1 MSYREEIFDWVV
13 NHSGGNSRQRNK
25 VVSEFVAWLL
35 ENAGEAT
42 QIMLQFQELRGELTP
57 EDSRRAGE
65 LLNKALKKFK
75 GRKNA
80 PAALTLNPA
89 FYAQF
94 PRLVD
99 RVNKAIVAVYGKSV
113 LPLSLSWFRIASIEE
128 IETREHNRIGALIEG
143 SPLSSILGELI
154 GADVRVNVLTG
165 RELPTTTDGVTLATQ
180 GSVEILLRDGY
191 AAGLIKHS
199 GVIRLQTQINFAGF
213 LAHEDIHANAP
224 ETSSEDED
232 LALVN
237 CRSVLD
243 QVKRQK
249 PDVDLDAVEQ
259 RIRLLLRERGFE
271 VTILGSSTRVIL
283 GDGVML
289 AGVGGNE
296 SNELITELLA
306 KPVQTRL
313 VREMIS
319 DSSFSG
325 KETEETLERAE
336 RSNFSTSLTM
346 RSPDFSARAVRDS
359 ARKSFGIESKEEL
372 LRAYKRGELPK
383 RFLETGRAYYIP

>member
-1 MSYREEIFDWVV
+1 MNHKEEIFDWVAK
-13 NHSGGNSRQRNK
+13 HSGGNSRQRSQ
-25 VVSEFVAWLL
+25 VVSEFVEWLL
-35 ENAGEAT
+35 ENSGEAT
-42 QIMLQFQELRGELTP
+42 QIMLQFQELRGELTSG
-57 EDSRRAGE
+57 DSRRAGE
-65 LLNKALKKFK
+65 LLNKALKKLK
-75 GRKNA
+75 NRKDA
-80 PAALTLNPA
+80 PAALTLDPA
-89 FYAQF
+89 FFVQF
-94 PRLVD
+94 PRLVS
-99 RVNKAIVAVYGKSV
+99 RVNKAITAVYGEKVS
-113 LPLSLSWFRIASIEE
+113 PLSLSWFRIGSTEE
-128 IETREHNRIGALIEG
+128 IETREHNRIGALMEG
-143 SPLSSILGELI
+143 SPLSSILGEVT
-154 GADVRVNVLTG
+154 GADIRVNVLTG

-199 GVIRLQTQINFAGF
+199 GVIRLHTQINFAGF

-232 LALVN
+232 LAVAN
-237 CRSVLD
+237 CRHVLD

-249 PDVDLDAVEQ
+249 PDIDLDVVEQ
-259 RIRLLLRERGFE
+259 RVRLLLRERGFE

-319 DSSFSG
+319 DSSYSG
-325 KETEETLERAE
+325 KEIEETLERAE

-346 RSPDFSARAVRDS
+346 RSPDFSARAVRDT

-372 LRAYKRGELPK
+372 LEAYKRGDLPG